1 MVCIPVSWT
10 MAVNSANKMS
20 LPLHSSLRMPFTPP
34 SCKPTLRTFCLCIC
48 YVLSSTSSRIQW
60 WQLHFTCCSVQR
72 EIPTASDASKAGLG
86 FSLIFPVFLKKKAKK
101 VMTFLNNKLSSNELL
116 SPQTLEIKSSDELVI
131 FPKHLKRFSWKDNF
145 LPQVCLPT

>member
-48 YVLSSTSSRIQW
+48 YVLL
-60 WQLHFTCCSVQR
+60 LHLLQNSMV
-72 EIPTASDASKAGLG
+72 TASFYMLFCTERDSNSLWCKQSRAWIFID
-86 FSLIFPVFLKKKAKK
+86 FSSVLKKKAKK